1 MALLKGKQIA
11 NESIAFNKLQLA
23 AVVTEAEGIS
33 NYDNDTTLPTSAA
46 VKDYVDTQVSA
57 SGTMSSFTITDG
69 STSETVQN
77 ADTITFSGTAN
88 EVEVAVSAT
97 DTITIGLPSDVT
109 ITGDL
114 TVNGNDLD
122 FATGAANIGASV
134 GANTL
139 TLGGATSTVAVA
151 NHLTVA
157 GDLTVNGTTTTIN
170 STTLSVDDKNIE
182 LGSVATPTDTT
193 ANGGGVTLKGT
204 TDKTFNWV
212 SSSTSW
218 TSSEHIDLAS
228 GKEFKIAAASVL
240 TAAGAA
246 KVQAAV
252 AGDGLSHSNGALST
266 SGIDI
271 DTWTVDATISSG
283 STITAA
289 GANVAFPTVLGGVSA
304 AGKTDLKVNGIS
316 QIHGTDWSVV
326 SGNIQWDSSDFSLES
341 GDVIQLVYSAV

>member
-11 NESIAFNKLQLA
+11 SDSIALAKLQQA
-23 AVVTEAEGIS
+23 AIVIEAEGIS
-33 NYDNDTTLPTSAA
+33 SNDNDTTLPTSAA

-57 SGTMSSFTITDG
+57 SGSMSTFTISDG

-97 DTITIGLPSDVT
+97 DTVTIGLPNDVT
-109 ITGDL
+109 IAGDL
-114 TVNGNDLD
+114 TVSGNDLD
-122 FATGAANIGASV
+122 FAGPAANIGAS
-134 GANTL
+134 ATTL
-139 TLGGATSTVAVA
+139 NLGGATSTVAVLK
-151 NHLTVA
+151 HLTVA

-182 LGSVATPTDTT
+182 LGSVATPTDTG
-193 ANGGGVTLKGT
+193 ADGGGITLKGT

-212 SSSTSW
+212 DLNDSW

-240 TAAGAA
+240 TADGAA
-246 KVQAAV
+246 KVQSAV
-252 AGDGLSHSNGALST
+252 AGDGLSHNLGVLSA

-271 DTWTVDATISSG
+271 DTWTVNATIISG
-283 STITAA
+283 STITDAN
-289 GANVAFPTVLGGVSA
+289 GNVAFPTVLGGSSA
-304 AGKTDLKVNGIS
+304 AAKTDLKVNGIS

-326 SGNIQWDSSDFSLES
+326 SGNIQWDSSDFDLES
-341 GDVIQLVYSAV
+341 GDVIQLVYSAA